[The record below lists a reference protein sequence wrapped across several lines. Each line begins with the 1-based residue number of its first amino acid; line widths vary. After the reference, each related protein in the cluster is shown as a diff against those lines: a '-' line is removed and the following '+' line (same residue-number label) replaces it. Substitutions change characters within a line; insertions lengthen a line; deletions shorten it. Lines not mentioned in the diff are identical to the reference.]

1 MNQNNKWET
10 IVGIL
15 VWVFIISIVILWIG
29 SLINYSRATI
39 DSYDRSTNIQILR
52 DNITAVIKWINVDM
66 LQENDI
72 FYVYKNKTTKTFDVF
87 TWATNEEYKYIDLK
101 WNKIEPADLD
111 SFPWDIYA
119 RILYVERE
127 DTSLDDQNKIIRV
140 SLRRLIKSNLN

>member
-1 MNQNNKWET
+1 
-10 IVGIL
+10 
-15 VWVFIISIVILWIG
+15 
-29 SLINYSRATI
+29 
-39 DSYDRSTNIQILR
+39 
-52 DNITAVIKWINVDM
+52 M